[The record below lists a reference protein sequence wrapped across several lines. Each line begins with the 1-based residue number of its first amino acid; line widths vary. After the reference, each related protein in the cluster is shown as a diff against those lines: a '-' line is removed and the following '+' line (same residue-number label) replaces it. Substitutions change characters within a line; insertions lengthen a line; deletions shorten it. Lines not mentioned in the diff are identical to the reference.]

1 MFFPSFL
8 VLFLTL
14 AKAELVEPTTE
25 FLEPSEE
32 FQVAVE
38 KEKKR
43 LRSSR
48 RKLPEVRIIGS
59 HSISCFGKCFHAY
72 NSADRCHCD
81 DRCRN
86 NNPADECCRDFQ
98 ACITGFGR
106 GRGRDRLRN
115 RNRNRWSDNIAYFG
129 LLERIHETEEREV
142 VFNHDCKSSTRGSVS
157 FLTQLSSDIWIDLC
171 GRSSRNWYAR
181 IA

>member
-59 HSISCFGKCFHAY
+59 HSNSCFGKCFHAY

-81 DRCRN
+81 DHCRN
-86 NNPADECCRDFQ
+86 GNPADECCRDFQ
-98 ACITGFGR
+98 ACLSGF
-106 GRGRDRLRN
+106 GRDRLRN
-115 RNRNRWSDNIAYFG
+115 RNRWSDHT
-129 LLERIHETEEREV
+129 LHTS
-142 VFNHDCKSSTRGSVS
+142 DCQRGSMKQRKGKW
-157 FLTQLSSDIWIDLC
+157 FLTTTAK
-171 GRSSRNWYAR
+171 AR
-181 IA
+181 LVDPFHF